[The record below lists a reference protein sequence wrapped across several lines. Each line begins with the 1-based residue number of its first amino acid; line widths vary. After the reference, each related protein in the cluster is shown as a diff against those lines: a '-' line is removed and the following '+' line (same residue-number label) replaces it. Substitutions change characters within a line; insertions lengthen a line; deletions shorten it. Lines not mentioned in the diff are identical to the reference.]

1 MSNVLELRLVEVY
14 ADDWAGMYANGELI
28 NEGHRLR
35 VSDMIEWLSNKGPV
49 HILSYDC
56 RPANDGWLCDRG
68 RLPAKLAD
76 VSYDEDWSIPS
87 DE

>member
-1 MSNVLELRLVEVY
+1 MSKVQEIRLVEVY

-28 NEGHRLR
+28 AEGHSLRLC
-35 VSDMIEWLSNKGPV
+35 DMIEWLSNKGPV
-49 HILSYDC
+49 HIVSYDC
-56 RPANDGWLCDRG
+56 RPANGSWLCDRG
-68 RLPAKLAD
+68 RLPVKLAD